1 MIKSSEKTQST
12 GNLRFALD
20 AYPKH
25 NVRDDIT
32 FFISFF
38 NTEEIWKLLEIVA
51 FFTPGMSK
59 DHCQQIQ
66 KTSYCE
72 CILQSNVCHWKKKI
86 LFEEGIWQKQGNVD
100 NSACRLIPFT

>member
-38 NTEEIWKLLEIVA
+38 NMEEIWKLLEIVA
-51 FFTPGMSK
+51 FFSPWDEQRSLSTNPEDK
-59 DHCQQIQ
+59 LLRVH
-66 KTSYCE
+66 
-72 CILQSNVCHWKKKI
+72 
-86 LFEEGIWQKQGNVD
+86 
-100 NSACRLIPFT
+100 FTI